1 LPIRIISD
9 RIAGVPDPLH
19 HGLNQS
25 RWPKR
30 IGRLIDAICLIALI
44 VVIVTVIYGFW
55 LRAIWAHGYYLA
67 VAVAVLGAFVI
78 LIGLAQQAIAA
89 RDVATWRDMAEWQIR
104 AARTAA
110 ARKSATEANLDEE
123 IEANSAAYYEI
134 LIGTLVAHAEQD
146 ERGEMHER

>member
-1 LPIRIISD
+1 
-9 RIAGVPDPLH
+9 VPDPLH

-30 IGRLIDAICLIALI
+30 IGRLIDAICLVALI

-89 RDVATWRDMAEWQIR
+89 RDMAEWQIR
-104 AARTAA
+104 AARAA
-110 ARKSATEANLDEE
+110 AGQAGATQADAGDE
-123 IEANSAAYYEI
+123 IEANAAAYYEI

-146 ERGEMHER
+146 ERSIVDER

>member
-1 LPIRIISD
+1 M
-9 RIAGVPDPLH
+9 PDPLH

-30 IGRLIDAICLIALI
+30 IGRLIDAICLVAL
-44 VVIVTVIYGFW
+44 VAVFTTVIYGFW

-67 VAVAVLGAFVI
+67 VAVAILGAFVI

-104 AARTAA
+104 AARATAGQV
-110 ARKSATEANLDEE
+110 DDE
-123 IEANSAAYYEI
+123 IEPHSAAYYEV

-146 ERGEMHER
+146 EQDIARER

>member
-1 LPIRIISD
+1 M
-9 RIAGVPDPLH
+9 PDPLH

-30 IGRLIDAICLIALI
+30 IGRLIDAICLVALI

-104 AARTAA
+104 AARAA
-110 ARKSATEANLDEE
+110 AGQGGATQADADDE
-123 IEANSAAYYEI
+123 IEANAAYYEI

-146 ERGEMHER
+146 ERSIVDER

>member
-1 LPIRIISD
+1 MS
-9 RIAGVPDPLH
+9 DPLH

-30 IGRLIDAICLIALI
+30 IGRLIDAICLVALI

-89 RDVATWRDMAEWQIR
+89 RDVATWRDMAECR
-104 AARTAA
+104 SARRGRRRDRP
-110 ARKSATEANLDEE
+110 ARRRRIPTTRSRRMPPPITR
-123 IEANSAAYYEI
+123 S
-134 LIGTLVAHAEQD
+134 
-146 ERGEMHER
+146 

>member
-1 LPIRIISD
+1 M
-9 RIAGVPDPLH
+9 PDPLH

-30 IGRLIDAICLIALI
+30 IGRLIDAICLVALI

-104 AARTAA
+104 AARAA
-110 ARKSATEANLDEE
+110 AGQVGATQADSDDE
-123 IEANSAAYYEI
+123 IEANAAAYYEV

-146 ERGEMHER
+146 ERSIVDER

>member
-1 LPIRIISD
+1 M
-9 RIAGVPDPLH
+9 PDPLH

-30 IGRLIDAICLIALI
+30 IGRLIDAICLVALI
-44 VVIVTVIYGFW
+44 AVVVTVIYGFW

-104 AARTAA
+104 AARAA
-110 ARKSATEANLDEE
+110 AAERADAAEATADDE

-146 ERGEMHER
+146 ERSIVDER